1 MEVVEEEE
9 VELVMAVLLVV
20 ELAARWVEGLD
31 LALWLRRL
39 EVEAG

>member
-1 MEVVEEEE
+1 MKEGEEEE
-9 VELVMAVLLVV
+9 VWLVVAVLSVV

>member
-1 MEVVEEEE
+1 MVEEEE
-9 VELVMAVLLVV
+9 VVVVVAILSVV

-39 EVEAG
+39 EVKAG

>member
-9 VELVMAVLLVV
+9 VELVVAILSVV
-20 ELAARWVEGLD
+20 EWAARWVEGLD

-39 EVEAG
+39 EVEAE